1 MFVRTALVIASLVL
15 AQNAVAAPKHPAKNA
30 CSEHVKAMH
39 ALKTADERTAYCKEH
54 ADCESN
60 KCMDKMAAH
69 HKSGAKHHAA
79 SSTSTPPKPATN

>member
-15 AQNAVAAPKHPAKNA
+15 AQTAVAAPKAKNVCA
-30 CSEHVKAMH
+30 EHTKAMH
-39 ALKTADERTAYCKEH
+39 AMKTADERTAYCKEH

-60 KCMDKMAAH
+60 HCMDKMAAH

-79 SSTSTPPKPATN
+79 SSTSTPKPATN

>member
-15 AQNAVAAPKHPAKNA
+15 AQTAVAAPKHPAKSA
-30 CSEHVKAMH
+30 CAEHVKAMK

-60 KCMDKMAAH
+60 HCMDKMAAH
-69 HKSGAKHHAA
+69 HKGAKHHAA
-79 SSTSTPPKPATN
+79 STTGTPKPATP

>member
-15 AQNAVAAPKHPAKNA
+15 AQNAVAAPKHPAKNV
-30 CSEHVKAMH
+30 CSEHMKAMH

-60 KCMDKMAAH
+60 HCMDKMAAH

-79 SSTSTPPKPATN
+79 SGSATTPPKAAN